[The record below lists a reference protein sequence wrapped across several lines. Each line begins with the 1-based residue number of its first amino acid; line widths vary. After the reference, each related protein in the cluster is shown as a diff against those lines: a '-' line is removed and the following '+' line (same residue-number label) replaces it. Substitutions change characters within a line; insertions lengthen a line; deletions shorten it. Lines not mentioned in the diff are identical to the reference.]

1 MATGAQ
7 LRAWLVKFRRHW
19 VRLFA
24 SVRVQLRA
32 RAGPATLFAC
42 TVALMATLSI
52 LQVAL
57 GSKPHDFLSYYF
69 AAQVASHG
77 ANFYDAS
84 VLQNAATAQ
93 SVHERV
99 YPYLYSPVL
108 AHAMRGFAGLKLPH
122 AHALWLLLNISAFI
136 LALTG
141 LLLAAHKTLLKG
153 PSLRENL
160 ALLLLTAAVLI
171 AALPLRSNVLFGQVN
186 PLVLVFICMAVSSHW
201 MGFRTLTGICLA
213 PAILIKLTPAV
224 LLLFFVARGDRRV
237 VGACLVALVVL
248 AGTTLPFGAAADW
261 MRFVRHLPEHGH
273 GETIPGLFPASSLW
287 NFAPAGF
294 LSRVFDEPTLWIRRL
309 SVLAILGACA
319 LAIHC
324 AVRARSVEQ
333 ERLALAGFFPVLL
346 LASPLMYLHHVVYL
360 LPAAATWMLHAW
372 QRGRSLLF
380 TALLVSL
387 FVAGTDWP
395 SLYSQLFGDSP
406 PELYTS
412 INLYAVILLWALGWT
427 LTRQESEPLVATSPS
442 SPLASSPE
450 Q

>member
-1 MATGAQ
+1 M
-7 LRAWLVKFRRHW
+7 
-19 VRLFA
+19 FA
-24 SVRVQLRA
+24 AVVGL
-32 RAGPATLFAC
+32 L
-42 TVALMATLSI
+42 ATLSV

-57 GSKPHDFLSYYF
+57 ESKPHDFLSYYF

-77 ANFYDAS
+77 ANFYDAA
-84 VLQNAATAQ
+84 VLQSAAAAQ
-93 SVHERV
+93 SVQERV
-99 YPYLYSPVL
+99 YPYLYPPFL
-108 AHAMRGFAGLKLPH
+108 AHVMRGFAGMKLPH
-122 AHALWLLLNISAFI
+122 AHALWLLLNISAFVA
-136 LALTG
+136 ALTG

-186 PLVLVFICMAVSSHW
+186 PLVLMFVCMAVSAHW
-201 MGFRTLTGICLA
+201 MGFRTLTGVCLA

-237 VGACLVALVVL
+237 VGTCLATLVVL
-248 AGTTLPFGAAADW
+248 AAMTLPFGAVADW
-261 MRFVRHLPEHGH
+261 ASFVRHLPERSH

-294 LSRVFDEPTLWIRRL
+294 LSRLFEEPTLWIRRL

-319 LAIHC
+319 LATRS
-324 AVRARSVEQ
+324 AVRARGLEE

-346 LASPLMYLHHVVYL
+346 LASPLMYLHHIVYL

-372 QRGRSLLF
+372 QRGRTLLF

-395 SLYSQLFGDSP
+395 SLYSLLFGDSA

-412 INLYAVILLWALGWT
+412 INLYAVLLLWALGWT
-427 LTRQESEPLVATSPS
+427 LARQTSQPLLATAQDSRV
-442 SPLASSPE
+442 ASSPE
-450 Q
+450 H